1 MENLEKFGE
10 NAKKDGENDCKLD
23 AADGK
28 GQESIGD
35 WIRHSM
41 TSSKKANQ
49 LAEGD
54 THNHTGQV
62 VGQEEHGFGRGL
74 GDGEFDHFVSFSI

>member
-1 MENLEKFGE
+1 MEKLEKLGDDTE
-10 NAKKDGENDCKLD
+10 KHCENDCKLD
-23 AADGK
+23 AANGK
-28 GQESIGD
+28 GQESRCEWTG
-35 WIRHSM
+35 HSM
-41 TSSKKANQ
+41 TSGEKADQ

-74 GDGEFDHFVSFSI
+74 GDGEFNHFISFSI

>member
-1 MENLEKFGE
+1 MENLEKLGE
-10 NAKKDGENDCKLD
+10 NAKKDSENDCKLD

-54 THNHTGQV
+54 THNHTGKV
-62 VGQEEHGFGRGL
+62 VGQEENGFGRGL